1 MGEKLMRPIEVRFQ
15 KNINNLT
22 LVREA
27 DTKSQWEHLV
37 VVALGAL
44 FVAGLLFYG
53 WQHYQYIQY
62 GYKMET
68 AQKKQDQ
75 LIQRRNVLR
84 LQREQLQNPTRVESM
99 ARDMGMVPSAPG
111 QFIAVNLE
119 AKETTQPQLSA
130 QK

>member
-27 DTKSQWEHLV
+27 DTQRQWEHLV
-37 VVALGAL
+37 VVAVGAL
-44 FVAGLLFYG
+44 FVAGLLYYG

-62 GYKMET
+62 GYKLEA

-75 LIQRRNVLR
+75 LIEKGNVLR
-84 LQREQLQNPTRVESM
+84 LQRAQLENPDRIQNM
-99 ARDMGMVPSAPG
+99 
-111 QFIAVNLE
+111 
-119 AKETTQPQLSA
+119 
-130 QK
+130 

>member
-1 MGEKLMRPIEVRFQ
+1 MRPIEVRFQ

-27 DTKSQWEHLV
+27 DTKRQWEHLV

-53 WQHYQYIQY
+53 WQHYRYIQY
-62 GYKMET
+62 GYKMEN

-75 LIQRRNVLR
+75 LIQMRNVLR
-84 LQREQLQNPTRVESM
+84 LQRQQLQRPSRIESM
-99 ARDMGMVPSAPG
+99 AREMGMVESGPG
-111 QFIAVNLE
+111 QFVAVNLD
-119 AKETTQPQLSA
+119 AKEISQPQLSA

>member
-27 DTKSQWEHLV
+27 DTKRQWEHLV

-53 WQHYQYIQY
+53 WQHYRYIQY
-62 GYKMET
+62 GYMLEA

-75 LIQRRNVLR
+75 LIQMRSVYR
-84 LQREQLQNPTRVESM
+84 LHREQLQDPTRVESL
-99 ARDMGMVPSAPG
+99 ARQMGMVPSAPG
-111 QFIAVNLE
+111 QFIAVNLDSRE
-119 AKETTQPQLSA
+119 VPQPQLSA

>member
-27 DTKSQWEHLV
+27 DTKRQWEHLV

-53 WQHYQYIQY
+53 WQHYRYIQY
-62 GYKMET
+62 GYMLEA

-75 LIQRRNVLR
+75 LIQTRSVHR
-84 LQREQLQNPTRVESM
+84 LHQEQLQDLTRVESL
-99 ARDMGMVPSAPG
+99 ARQMGMVSSAPG
-111 QFIAVNLE
+111 QFIAVNLDSRE
-119 AKETTQPQLSA
+119 VPQPQLSA